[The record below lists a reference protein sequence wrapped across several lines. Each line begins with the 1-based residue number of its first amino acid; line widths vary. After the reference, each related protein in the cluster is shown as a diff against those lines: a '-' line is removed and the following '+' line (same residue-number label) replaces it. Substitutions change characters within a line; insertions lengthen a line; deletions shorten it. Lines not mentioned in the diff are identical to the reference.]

1 MRRGWFAFLLVAAL
15 ATGAISPPAAAQ
27 RTGTV
32 VELFTSQGCSSCPPA
47 DAFIGELAKREDV
60 IALSFHVDYWNYLG
74 WKDRFA
80 TPETTARQRAY
91 GRALGMRYVYTPQIV
106 IGGVTQAVGSG
117 FRRVLA
123 LIDQAGRRPALDI
136 RITHPDARTATLD
149 IGAGPKQRRPATVWL
164 MFYDNEHVTRIARGE
179 NQGRDLVN
187 TNVVRSV
194 MRIGTWLG
202 DAKQFTL
209 SLDGVEAKG
218 RDGCA
223 VIVQEADS
231 GPILGAVSFPL
242 PRRSS

>member
-1 MRRGWFAFLLVAAL
+1 MRRGRFAFLLAAAL
-15 ATGAISPPAAAQ
+15 ATGAFSPPAAAQ
-27 RTGTV
+27 RPGTV

-47 DAFIGELAKREDV
+47 DAFIGELAKRKDV

-123 LIDQAGRRPALDI
+123 LIEQARRRPALDI
-136 RITHPDARTATLD
+136 RITHPDAHTATLN
-149 IGAGPKQRRPATVWL
+149 IGAGPKQQRPATVWI

-179 NQGRDLVN
+179 NRGRRLVN
-187 TNVVRSV
+187 TNVVRSLKRV
-194 MRIGTWLG
+194 GTWRG
-202 DAKQFTL
+202 DRMELTL
-209 SLDGVEAKG
+209 SLDALGAKG
-218 RDGCA
+218 RDGC
-223 VIVQEADS
+223 VVVVQEADS

-242 PRRSS
+242 PRNPS

>member
-15 ATGAISPPAAAQ
+15 ATGALSPPAAAQ
-27 RTGTV
+27 RSGTV

-47 DAFIGELAKREDV
+47 DAFIGELAKRKDV

-123 LIDQAGRRPALDI
+123 LIEQAGRRPALDI
-136 RITHPDARTATLD
+136 RITHPDAHTATLN

-179 NQGRDLVN
+179 NRGRRLVN

-194 MRIGTWLG
+194 KRIGTWLG

-209 SLDGVEAKG
+209 SLDALEAKG

-242 PRRSS
+242 PRNPS

>member
-1 MRRGWFAFLLVAAL
+1 MRRGRFAFLLAAAL
-15 ATGAISPPAAAQ
+15 AAGAFSPPAAAQ
-27 RTGTV
+27 RSGTV

-47 DAFIGELAKREDV
+47 DAFIGELAKRKDV

-123 LIDQAGRRPALDI
+123 LIEQARRRPAIDI
-136 RITHPDARTATLD
+136 HITHPDAHTATLN
-149 IGAGPKQRRPATVWL
+149 IGAGPKQRRPATVWI
-164 MFYDNEHVTRIARGE
+164 MFYDNQHVTRIARGE
-179 NQGRDLVN
+179 NRGRRLVN
-187 TNVVRSV
+187 TNVVRSLKRV
-194 MRIGTWLG
+194 GAWRG
-202 DAKQFTL
+202 DRMELTL
-209 SLDGVEAKG
+209 SLDALGAEG

-242 PRRSS
+242 PRRGS